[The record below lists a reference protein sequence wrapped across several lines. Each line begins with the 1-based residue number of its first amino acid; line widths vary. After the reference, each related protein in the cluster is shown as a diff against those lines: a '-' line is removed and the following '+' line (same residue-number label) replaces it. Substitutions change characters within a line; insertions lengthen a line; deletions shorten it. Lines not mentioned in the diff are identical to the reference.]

1 MGVIAPFDNSADF
14 SGISGKPDLLISNV
28 IHKAVIELN
37 EEGTVAAAA
46 TAVIVNRMKYY
57 F

>member
-1 MGVIAPFDNSADF
+1 MGVIAPFDKSADF

-46 TAVIVNRMKYY
+46 TAIVNMMKYY